1 MNVEE
6 KVKKYV
12 EDALEGTNLFIV
24 DLKFLPKNRVLIIL
38 DGDAGIK
45 IEECAKVSRYV
56 SNKMEEDNLIEAV
69 HTLEV
74 SSPGVDYPLKYAR
87 QYPQHIGRTLA
98 IRMNDG
104 KEWEGKL
111 EQINGDVIGI
121 SATIKVKGKKPT
133 TEPKEFSLT
142 EIKEAKIKIVF

>member
-6 KVKKYV
+6 KVHKYV
-12 EDALEGTNLFIV
+12 EEALEGTNLFIV
-24 DLKFLPKNRVLIIL
+24 ELKFLPKSRILIIL
-38 DGDAGIK
+38 DGDLGIK
-45 IEECAKVSRYV
+45 IEECARVSRYV
-56 SNKMEEDNLIEAV
+56 SNKLEEENMIDAV

-98 IRMNDG
+98 IRMKDG

-111 EQINGDVIGI
+111 DSIEGDVIGL
-121 SATIKVKGKKPT
+121 SATIKVKGKKPVV
-133 TEPKEFSLT
+133 EAVEISLND
-142 EIKEAKIKIVF
+142 IKEAKIKIVF